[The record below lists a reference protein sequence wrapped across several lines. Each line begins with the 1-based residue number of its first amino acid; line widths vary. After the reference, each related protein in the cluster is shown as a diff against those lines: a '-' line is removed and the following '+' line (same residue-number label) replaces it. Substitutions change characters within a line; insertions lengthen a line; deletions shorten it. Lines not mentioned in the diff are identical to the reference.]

1 MSFNIDNALE
11 DVASHFSIR
20 GEIVSCEKHGNGN
33 VNDTFLV
40 KCQEEGEENLY
51 TLQKINHHVFKNPVA
66 LMRNFERVTSH
77 LLQKSL
83 EQNRGE
89 EVLTLIPSMEGNSY
103 FQEAEGNFW
112 RMTKF
117 IEGGRSYD
125 VPENEMHAFEAAKAF
140 GRFQS
145 NLNDL
150 GGSTLVETIPDFH
163 HTRKRFDR
171 FKEVYR
177 QDSLNRVCEVKELV
191 EFALSNEALADAIH
205 PNDFPTRVVHN
216 DTKLNNV
223 LLHKTTGKGICVVDL
238 DTVMPGCALH
248 DFGDL
253 VRTASSSALEDEPD
267 EKKIHFLPNRFN
279 AIVDGYI
286 SGTGDMLNEDEIEA
300 LPIAPIVITYE
311 LGIRF
316 LTDYLE
322 GDVYFKIKHHDHNK
336 DRVRAQFALV
346 QSMLRSF
353 EEMKRIVFSKK

>member
-1 MSFNIDNALE
+1 MSLNIDNALE

-40 KCQEEGEENLY
+40 SCQKEGEENLY
-51 TLQKINHHVFKNPVA
+51 TLQKINHHVFKNPVG

-83 EQNRGE
+83 EQNHGK
-89 EVLTLIPSMEGNSY
+89 EVLTLIPSIDGNSY
-103 FQEAEGNFW
+103 FQDAEANFW

-125 VPENEMHAFEAAKAF
+125 VPENDMHAFEAAKVF

-145 NLNDL
+145 NLSDL
-150 GGSTLVETIPDFH
+150 RGSTLVETIPDFH
-163 HTRKRFDR
+163 NTRKRFER
-171 FKEVYR
+171 FQEVYR
-177 QDSLNRVCEVKELV
+177 QDLLSRVCEVEELV
-191 EFALSNEALADAIH
+191 EFALRNEALANAID
-205 PNDFPTRVVHN
+205 PGDFPTRVVHN

-223 LLHKTTGKGICVVDL
+223 LFHKISGKAMCVVDL

-253 VRTASSSALEDEPD
+253 VRTAASSAQEDEPD
-267 EKKIHFLPNRFN
+267 EKKMHFLPNRFN

-286 SGTGDMLNEDEIEA
+286 SGAGEMLNDDEIEA

-322 GDVYFKIKHHDHNK
+322 SDVYFKIKHHDHNK

-346 QSMLRSF
+346 QSMQRSF
-353 EEMKRIVFSKK
+353 EEMKRIVLSKK